1 MRILAAVISL
11 LLVGQADAES
21 FGLPGLADEPVRA
34 RIVTDTRTIVP
45 GGTITAGVLLTLAEG
60 WHVYWRH
67 PGDAGLATSVAL
79 ELPAGFEV
87 GPLQWPVPTRF
98 TEPGD
103 IQTNGYADQV
113 LLFVDVTAPDDLPPG
128 TTVTIGI
135 TAKWLMCK
143 DVCIPGSAEIGIA
156 LPVTTERTAAEDEL
170 IATWRARLPE
180 PAESAG
186 ASDASVRDVSVT
198 TDRSESGELAFDV
211 DVRWRRPVWRVD
223 WIVAQPA
230 GLEVIDVV
238 ETSRG
243 SKTTLRCRVRRLKGQ
258 ELSAESVETLIV
270 AYDDPPAHR
279 SRDESDTLE
288 PKRRAIALDLPLD
301 DLRVAGDGGN
311 TNE

>member
-21 FGLPGLADEPVRA
+21 FGLPGLTDKPVRA

-45 GGTITAGVLLTLAEG
+45 GGTITVGVLLTLDEG

-67 PGDAGLATSVAL
+67 PGDAGLPTSVDFD
-79 ELPAGFEV
+79 LPDGFEV

-113 LLFVDVTAPDDLPPG
+113 LLFADVTAPDDLTPR
-128 TTVTIGI
+128 TTATIGV

-143 DVCIPGSAEIGIA
+143 DVCIPGSAEIEIA
-156 LPVTTERTAAEDEL
+156 LPVTTERTPAEDEL

-180 PAESAG
+180 PSESAG
-186 ASDASVRDVSVT
+186 ESDASVRDVSVT
-198 TDRSESGELAFDV
+198 SDRSDTGDLAFEV
-211 DVRWRRPVWRVD
+211 DVQWRRPVWRVD
-223 WIVAQPA
+223 WIFAPPA

-243 SKTTLRCRVRRLKGQ
+243 SRTTLRCRVRRLMGQ

-279 SRDESDTLE
+279 SRDESGTSE
-288 PKRRAIALDLPLD
+288 PRRRAIALDLPLD
-301 DLRVAGDGGN
+301 DLRVASDGGN